1 MDSSSPEKQA
11 GMTRNMD
18 AYSIK
23 LAVLYKA
30 TGYLMLWKEYRNLK
44 VQEAEL
50 KQTVV
55 VVENAPDGIFAGG
68 LYYFCC
74 RRNTYPLK
82 FNSLQENK
90 AQFHV

>member
-1 MDSSSPEKQA
+1 MEV
-11 GMTRNMD
+11 
-18 AYSIK
+18 YSIK

-30 TGYLMLWKEYRNLK
+30 AGYIKALEGIQKLLK
-44 VQEAEL
+44 VQETAL

-55 VVENAPDGIFAGG
+55 MVENAPDGIFAGG

-82 FNSLQENK
+82 FNSLQENHK
-90 AQFHV
+90 FMNKGYCFYWD